1 MAIHYT
7 QEQHD
12 QKQRELA
19 KLFGIPEEASAIAK
33 RHDFEGV
40 MFTNTSPPKSL
51 LEIRDWET
59 KEDDVFVATYPKS
72 GTHWM
77 WEIVL
82 LTYARGLPKDIDRSR
97 MLGAAFEM
105 LTPPDFKVPG
115 HEVYAKMD
123 SPRITV
129 THLPWQFLPKQ
140 LTEGKKGKIIYVMR
154 NPKDV
159 LASMSRFTFG
169 SSGIDKETKMW
180 EYALN
185 TFLTGDMN
193 YGSWFD
199 HVGNY
204 WKHRNLD
211 NVFFTTYEE
220 LKRDFQAVAKP
231 LSKFLLGKELDEEA
245 LKAVETNSS
254 VKNMK
259 KSYDEIEK
267 SKPDGK
273 LITRAMGANPF
284 IQKGVTGTW
293 KEFFTVAENELFDSV
308 CKEKIAEWG
317 FDVAYQ

>member
-72 GTHWM
+72 
-77 WEIVL
+77 
-82 LTYARGLPKDIDRSR
+82 
-97 MLGAAFEM
+97 
-105 LTPPDFKVPG
+105 DFKVPG